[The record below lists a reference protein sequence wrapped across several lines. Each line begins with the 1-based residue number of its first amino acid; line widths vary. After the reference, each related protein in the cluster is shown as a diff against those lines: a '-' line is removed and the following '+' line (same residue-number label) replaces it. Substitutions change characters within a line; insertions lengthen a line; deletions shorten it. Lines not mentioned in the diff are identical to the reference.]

1 MDFVWSPLLTAD
13 RAVEEVFDGFSRE
26 TILSAKTRFVG
37 RYTKIL
43 KNEDKN
49 VIFIA
54 RGKLSF

>member
-13 RAVEEVFDGFSRE
+13 RAVEEVFEGFSRI

-37 RYTKIL
+37 RYTNVL
-43 KNEDKN
+43 KNQDKN

-54 RGKLSF
+54 RGKSSF